1 MGAFYLLRIN
11 QNANLLTKF
20 LLVKEITIVWFK
32 GILNKD
38 GAKSRK
44 RISWGENQ
52 YKNFLQNEN

>member
-20 LLVKEITIVWFK
+20 LLDKEITIVWFK

-38 GAKSRK
+38 G
-44 RISWGENQ
+44 GGP
-52 YKNFLQNEN
+52 